1 MQVKN
6 DIQATSKHN
15 GDDADINEDTTND
28 YGTFDQANVQINQ
41 TEDQDCT
48 LNASQQNIQFF
59 KSTLPFQN
67 LCL

>member
-41 TEDQDCT
+41 TED
-48 LNASQQNIQFF
+48 
-59 KSTLPFQN
+59 
-67 LCL
+67 